1 MIRPPP
7 AHTRYDRVRM
17 RVEANVTSGLL
28 ATDSS
33 AVELV
38 PLLQAEVRKLREM
51 LTAQRFPIERERDR
65 DLVES
70 KVVEEMRERVRELEV
85 QLADREKLI
94 DSLDSLRKE
103 QQLEDEEL
111 ERLFVLSGND
121 KEKHEDRFNL
131 YRDDV
136 KNNYNSTYSSAY
148 SNNSYSN
155 MDSAEKSESGN
166 FSQYSMG
173 NSVGNNNNYSHI
185 NNINTINNGSE
196 RDSWDSGKG
205 SKDGN
210 GNINSNSNSAVTLN
224 RSQAFS
230 PSNSPPMRPKSNR
243 GGVVDWSG
251 SSQTQNHSQN
261 QTIKSLLNSRNR
273 TQDHE
278 ARHTYHGTHTYHN
291 GSPPSGSRE
300 PGSPSYQSTTARS
313 QPVVVLSDDAVDVSH
328 PRVINLNQVRVCV
341 CVRLRVWSACVV
353 LCVWNML
360 CRTEDFVWPFISCYS
375 L

>member
-1 MIRPPP
+1 MQQIHGFYGLSQTNNDSSPPHTHTPHTHTPHTHP
-7 AHTRYDRVRM
+7 AHFDRVRM

-65 DLVES
+65 DRDLVES

-111 ERLFVLSGND
+111 ERLFILSGDD

-136 KNNYNSTYSSAY
+136 KNNYNSTYNSAY
-148 SNNSYSN
+148 SNNSMSYSN
-155 MDSAEKSESGN
+155 MNSAEKSESGSY
-166 FSQYSMG
+166 SQYSIG

-185 NNINTINNGSE
+185 NNINIGSE
-196 RDSWDSGKG
+196 RDSWESGKG
-205 SKDGN
+205 SN
-210 GNINSNSNSAVTLN
+210 GRSNSNSNSAVTLN

-230 PSNSPPMRPKSNR
+230 PHNSPPMRSKSNR

-251 SSQTQNHSQN
+251 GSQIQNHSQN

-273 TQDHE
+273 NQDYE
-278 ARHTYHGTHTYHN
+278 SRHTHHTTHTYPN
-291 GSPPSGSRE
+291 GSSSPGSQE
-300 PGSPSYQSTTARS
+300 PGSPSYQSTSARS

-328 PRVINLNQVRVCV
+328 PRVINLNQVCV
-341 CVRLRVWSACVV
+341 CAYVCLRV
-353 LCVWNML
+353 
-360 CRTEDFVWPFISCYS
+360 
-375 L
+375 